1 MNISANDR
9 CCRQSGRPTPAMG
22 FVEATPERSLLHQ
35 VGGHET
41 PAIGAPPKSASS
53 TSRLISL
60 GRKIDVSGWL
70 YFRERQI
77 TQLKIFR
84 PITTVGERYFVAKS
98 ARRAPKSSDSRCE
111 HWRRN
116 PESQKARE
124 CVLYVCRSQ
133 PVGCSALNTHMQVI
147 GWSSGSIHVLSIPPC
162 STKQNMFFLLDYC
175 ASIIRSYRNQQ
186 GFQQG
191 ILRTGLPALLSLGG
205 IW

>member
-1 MNISANDR
+1 
-9 CCRQSGRPTPAMG
+9 MG

-60 GRKIDVSGWL
+60 GRKIDVFIRGWL
-70 YFRERQI
+70 YCRERQI

-84 PITTVGERYFVAKS
+84 PMTTVGGRYFVAKS

-111 HWRRN
+111 HWRGN

-162 STKQNMFFLLDYC
+162 STKQKMFFLLLLCIDHP
-175 ASIIRSYRNQQ
+175 IISKSQQ

-205 IW
+205 TW